1 MKTSGFLLLLP
12 FLWLTGSAF
21 GQKLGYIDG
30 EYILS
35 KMPEAKQADAEM
47 ERFASRW
54 SKEVADRQT
63 ELDRLER
70 AYKAE
75 EPLLTDEMKQQR
87 RRAIED
93 KERESREF
101 TNKVFGFGGLY
112 FQKRKEL
119 MKGLMDEVYKALE
132 KVTRQKRIDIVF
144 DKSSDGVGMI
154 YTNPVHDYSD
164 YVLEELGIDV
174 KNPAPAAPAPS
185 SSTPNPTGKRPK

>member
-1 MKTSGFLLLLP
+1 LP
-12 FLWLTGSAF
+12 FLWLTDSAF
-21 GQKLGYIDG
+21 GQKIGYVDS

-35 KMPEAKQADAEM
+35 KMPESKQADAEI
-47 ERFASRW
+47 ERFANRW
-54 SKEVADRQT
+54 SKEIANRQT

-93 KERESREF
+93 KERESRDF
-101 TNKVFGFGGLY
+101 TNKVFGFQGLY

-132 KVTRQKRIDIVF
+132 KVIRQKRLDFVF
-144 DKSSDGVGMI
+144 DKSSDGVTMI

-174 KNPAPAAPAPS
+174 KNPAPATPTT
-185 SSTPNPTGKRPK
+185 SSTTPTSTGKRPK